1 MITSMTGFGRGSAE
15 GQGGT
20 IGVEVRSV
28 NSRFLDIQVR
38 SPQLLQAYEQAVRER
53 VQKAVARGKVSVHI
67 SWEEGA
73 QGASMPQLDEAVATR
88 YVEEAQRIAAMEGVG
103 GEVELSAIM
112 RLPGVFKS
120 GSIQDDAQECEA
132 LLYEALAAAL
142 EEFTTMREREGTSLA
157 VDLRQRLDGIESL
170 LLQIDASVPEAR
182 EQIVQRLRE
191 RIAELVKPGEFDEAR
206 LAMEVALI
214 AERGDIPEEIVR
226 FRSHNA
232 QFIEALEQ
240 GGEVGRRFNF
250 LLQEMNREANTITSK
265 AANTPIVHAALE
277 IKEEVERLREQVQNL
292 A

>member
-88 YVEEAQRIAAMEGVG
+88 YIEEAQRIAAMEGVC

-120 GSIQDDAQECEA
+120 GSIQDDAQESEA
-132 LLYEALAAAL
+132 LLHEALAAAL
-142 EEFTTMREREGTSLA
+142 DEFSAMREREGTSLA

-170 LLQIDASVPEAR
+170 LLQIDACVPDAR

-214 AERGDIPEEIVR
+214 AERGDITEEIVR

-232 QFIEALEQ
+232 QFVEALEQ

>member
-38 SPQLLQAYEQAVRER
+38 SPQALQGHEQAVRER
-53 VQKAVARGKVSVHI
+53 VQKAVARGKISVHI
-67 SWEEGA
+67 SWEDGVRGA
-73 QGASMPQLDEAVATR
+73 PMPQLDEDLVNR
-88 YVEEAQRIAAMEGVG
+88 YVEEAQRIAAMDGVS
-103 GEVELSAIM
+103 GEVDTSAIM
-112 RLPGVFKS
+112 RLPGVFRS
-120 GSIQDDAQECEA
+120 GSVEESVEESEA
-132 LLYEALAAAL
+132 LLYEALTVAMNDFSA
-142 EEFTTMREREGTSLA
+142 MREREGASLA
-157 VDLRQRLDGIESL
+157 VDLRQRLDEIESL
-170 LLQIDASVPEAR
+170 LQQIDACVPEAR
-182 EQIVQRLRE
+182 EQIVERLRE
-191 RIAELVKPGEFDEAR
+191 RIAELVNPGEFDEAR

-214 AERGDIPEEIVR
+214 AERGDITEEIVR

>member
-1 MITSMTGFGRGSAE
+1 MK
-15 GQGGT
+15 
-20 IGVEVRSV
+20 GVC
-28 NSRFLDIQVR
+28 
-38 SPQLLQAYEQAVRER
+38 
-53 VQKAVARGKVSVHI
+53 
-67 SWEEGA
+67 
-73 QGASMPQLDEAVATR
+73 
-88 YVEEAQRIAAMEGVG
+88 

-142 EEFTTMREREGTSLA
+142 EEFSTMREREGTSLA

-170 LLQIDASVPEAR
+170 LLQIDACVPEAR

-214 AERGDIPEEIVR
+214 AERGDITEEIVR
-226 FRSHNA
+226 FRSNNA

-250 LLQEMNREANTITSK
+250 LLQEMNREANTITPK
-265 AANTPIVHAALE
+265 RPM
-277 IKEEVERLREQVQNL
+277 RLLCTRSQN
-292 A
+292 

>member
-142 EEFTTMREREGTSLA
+142 EEFSTMREREGTSLA

-214 AERGDIPEEIVR
+214 AERGDITEEIVR